1 MWYSVPMMNG
11 DRQMSHLL
19 TIKVSKKDAQKQI
32 DDLLA
37 EFIAKGNNGTEL
49 KPSKRRVKTFGRR

>member
-1 MWYSVPMMNG
+1 MMNRE
-11 DRQMSHLL
+11 RQMTHML
-19 TIKVSKKDAQKQI
+19 TIKLSKKEAQKQI

-37 EFIAKGNNGTEL
+37 EFIAKGNKGTEL

>member
-1 MWYSVPMMNG
+1 MWYSVSMMNG

-37 EFIAKGNNGTEL
+37 EFIAKGNKGTEL

>member
-1 MWYSVPMMNG
+1 MMNG

-37 EFIAKGNNGTEL
+37 EFIAKGNKGTEL